1 MKEQEEEAMANLKWM
16 TDQLGERQT
25 PIYQGLPPPLPL
37 PPQANLAL
45 LNIGDDGTT
54 GDTPTKTS
62 IDAIYN
68 LFHTC
73 FNFVG
78 GSNLA
83 RFYRDRLLLLQRMT
97 IDPNCHK
104 GKTLAC
110 DIRQE
115 YGSSVHQLLILSPE
129 DVLPTVYLCT
139 NKIAPD
145 QENTNFQTLYHSI
158 VFKPFLQY
166 VIHYLF
172 SCNYNGGSIVTAA
185 IEEACGTNKL
195 KIREMYN
202 TLGDLGDAAQLCCQ
216 TQKLFAPP
224 TSLLIRRVYSVLHEI
239 SIVFQQSSIIHTSV
253 IRYSISDFN
262 HSGHIGNFHIRG
274 I

>member
-78 GSNLA
+78 GSKYHLNYFGRQQSDMSASVLH
-83 RFYRDRLLLLQRMT
+83 FLSNPKSFFPQKVMFSLWM
-97 IDPNCHK
+97 
-104 GKTLAC
+104 
-110 DIRQE
+110 QE

-262 HSGHIGNFHIRG
+262 HSVI
-274 I
+274 